1 MILSSAALD
10 RYRAADLMTCDP
22 GGLADLRDVQ
32 IDTALTVRE
41 RMVSYLG
48 QVGNPYLFKVDG
60 LIVKAVFSPGSGLSL
75 IDALTALMLP

>member
-22 GGLADLRDVQ
+22 GVLADRRDVQ
-32 IDTALTVRE
+32 IDTARPVRE
-41 RMVSYLG
+41 RMVSYLQ

-60 LIVKAVFSPGSGLSL
+60 LIVRVVFSPGSGRSL
-75 IDALTALMLP
+75 MDALTALMNP

>member
-1 MILSSAALD
+1 MIPSRAALE

-32 IDTALTVRE
+32 IDTSLPVRE
-41 RMVSYLG
+41 RMVSYLQ

-60 LIVKAVFSPGSGLSL
+60 LVVKASYLPQANRRLS
-75 IDALTALMLP
+75 DALPDLLIP

>member
-1 MILSSAALD
+1 MIPSSAALE

-32 IDTALTVRE
+32 IDTSLPVGE

-48 QVGNPYLFKVDG
+48 QVGNPYLFKVEG

-75 IDALTALMLP
+75 IDALSALMSP

>member
-1 MILSSAALD
+1 MIPSGAALE

-32 IDTALTVRE
+32 IDTSLPVRE
-41 RMVSYLG
+41 RMVSYLQ

-60 LIVKAVFSPGSGLSL
+60 LVVKASYLPQATRRLS
-75 IDALTALMLP
+75 DALPGLLIP